1 VTVNSTEKNPKRFLF
16 HFPQRSTDTG
26 KRTTAHSKD
35 LTTHTAHSVAIS
47 SSVHDLSPTLW
58 HALDVWRCTNHL
70 SGGLTEALKALS
82 HCGMG
87 LVNESW
93 YENIFSFTMKFIVSS
108 LNKVN
113 KVKN

>member
-1 VTVNSTEKNPKRFLF
+1 MKEMTPHAS
-16 HFPQRSTDTG
+16 
-26 KRTTAHSKD
+26 
-35 LTTHTAHSVAIS
+35 HSVAIS

-70 SGGLTEALKALS
+70 SGGLKEALKALS

-93 YENIFSFTMKFIVSS
+93 YVLSAVGFFFYFNLIFAKVLGCTHLLVKSRCSS
-108 LNKVN
+108 NY
-113 KVKN
+113 VKR

>member
-1 VTVNSTEKNPKRFLF
+1 MTPHAS
-16 HFPQRSTDTG
+16 
-26 KRTTAHSKD
+26 
-35 LTTHTAHSVAIS
+35 HSVAIS

-70 SGGLTEALKALS
+70 SGGLKEALKALS

-93 YENIFSFTMKFIVSS
+93 YVMSAMGFFFTSI
-108 LNKVN
+108 
-113 KVKN
+113 